1 MWVGRGRKGEEGK
14 GGEARRKAPSISHA
28 KTTRVIPRFRS
39 VSLQQVTF
47 TEVSTKS
54 WGTKGSEIGTSA
66 ACDYTAPLEVPL
78 RNETHLQRLTECKK
92 H

>member
-1 MWVGRGRKGEEGK
+1 MGGEGEEKGGREGRGGK
-14 GGEARRKAPSISHA
+14 KKSTEYFSC

-54 WGTKGSEIGTSA
+54 WGTKGSEIGPSA

-78 RNETHLQRLTECKK
+78 WNETRLQRLTECKK

>member
-1 MWVGRGRKGEEGK
+1 MWVGRRRKERGRKGR

-28 KTTRVIPRFRS
+28 KTTRAIARFRS

-47 TEVSTKS
+47 TAVSTKS

-78 RNETHLQRLTECKK
+78 WNETCLQR
-92 H
+92 